1 MKIKVDK
8 DTLVKLVNE
17 GILEMSTKGRYGF
30 KKYVYANSDW
40 SPIIFREMTLLKYD
54 DDFFEHAY
62 IDTFEG
68 LLDSDGEAVD
78 YITEEEMSQDEIE
91 QFIRDTGKKFMDT
104 YLEMKNRETMRALDA
119 LS

>member
-17 GILEMSTKGRYGF
+17 GILEISTKSVMG
-30 KKYVYANSDW
+30 YVYANSNW
-40 SPIIFREMTLLKYD
+40 MPTCFSEMTLLKYD

-62 IDTFEG
+62 LDDEG
-68 LLDSDGEAVD
+68 GLDSDCEAYV
-78 YITEEEMSQDEIE
+78 YITEEEISPDEIE
-91 QFIRDTGKKFMDT
+91 QFIRDTGKKFADT
-104 YLEMKNRETMRALDA
+104 YLEMKNRETMRAIDA

>member
-1 MKIKVDK
+1 MKIKVSK

-17 GILEMSTKGRYGF
+17 GILEMSLGDFTG
-30 KKYVYANSDW
+30 YVYANSTW
-40 SPIIFREMTLLKYD
+40 RPTVYGKGTLLKYD

-62 IDTFEG
+62 LDDEG

-78 YITEEEMSQDEIE
+78 YIVKKKMSPDEIE
-91 QFIRDTGKKFMDT
+91 QFIRDTSKKFTDT
-104 YLEMKNRETMRALDA
+104 YLEMKNRETMRAIDA

>member
-1 MKIKVDK
+1 MKIKVGK
-8 DTLVKLVNE
+8 DTLVKLVDE
-17 GILEMSTKGRYGF
+17 GILEMSTKGLKG
-30 KKYVYANSDW
+30 YVYANSDW
-40 SPIIFREMTLLKYD
+40 MPVTYNKMTLLKYD
-54 DDFFEHAY
+54 DDFFDHAY

-91 QFIRDTGKKFMDT
+91 QFIRDTGKKFADT